1 MKKVPDND
9 KDLVVFLTHKFK
21 MRNATR
27 MVSILE
33 TVNKSQGD
41 LAIFQEL
48 FTSEHKQLLLA
59 YAENSTANLTNE
71 MLQLCQ
77 PYLKSFP
84 MISRSVTSKLQMQ
97 AILCFND
104 FHGHKEMQR
113 GGASVEA
120 SAISISLVRAGFN
133 VHGYIKNWSIFDLFK
148 TLRQICVDIQNRSSL
163 VVVCMMTHGKAGV
176 LYGWD
181 EQAKSTTDRC
191 QINDIIGI
199 LGEILPHHVPKVSIS
214 VPECNGQYYKQTFLS
229 HSCSTFKSL

>member
-1 MKKVPDND
+1 
-9 KDLVVFLTHKFK
+9 
-21 MRNATR
+21 
-27 MVSILE
+27 
-33 TVNKSQGD
+33 
-41 LAIFQEL
+41 
-48 FTSEHKQLLLA
+48 
-59 YAENSTANLTNE
+59 
-71 MLQLCQ
+71 
-77 PYLKSFP
+77 
-84 MISRSVTSKLQMQ
+84 MQ

-113 GGASVEA
+113 GCASAEA
-120 SAISISLVRAGFN
+120 SAIGISLVRAGFN

-176 LYGWD
+176 LYSWD